1 MFGIVADLKNGPRGL
16 FEVYVP
22 DGVLYSNRSEGGR
35 LPRNEEI
42 IEKLRRHQERRQGSA
57 ATGAEAGSTGG
68 APGSGCG

>member
-1 MFGIVADLKNGPRGL
+1 LGIVAALKKGPRGL

-22 DGVLYSNRSEGGR
+22 DGVMYSNRSEGGR

-42 IEKLRRHQERRQGSA
+42 IEKLRTHQECRQGSA
-57 ATGAEAGSTGG
+57 ATGAEAKPPGG